1 MYRLRLVP
9 DGTKISFM
17 KGARAGLIVSA
28 LLSFLSVVLF
38 FHPGLV
44 YGIDFAGGIVVEAR
58 TQGPADFATMR
69 SALEGAGLTHVQLQQ
84 LGTPEAVRIRLGT
97 QAGGDEAQ
105 QKAVA
110 IVRQVMAEKFP
121 GSEIRGVEALGA
133 TVSDELFRNG
143 MIAMALALVAMLGYI
158 WFRFQ
163 WQFGAAAVATLILDV
178 TKTIGFFAVTGLE
191 FNLVSIAAI
200 LTIMGFSINDKVVVF
215 DRVRENLRKYKAM
228 PLRQVIDLSINEV
241 LNRTINTSIT
251 IFLSSAP
258 LAFFAGGT
266 VQEFAIVMLF
276 GLIVGTSSSI
286 FIAASLLLY
295 MDPPRQHLDPPAAPT
310 GQAAAKAT
318 P

>member
-9 DGTKISFM
+9 DKTKVAFM
-17 KGARAGLIVSA
+17 KGAKTGLIVSA
-28 LLSFLSVVLF
+28 LLSFISVILY
-38 FHPGLV
+38 FHPGLT
-44 YGIDFAGGIVVEAR
+44 YGIDFAGGVVVEAR
-58 TQGPADFATMR
+58 TQGNADFNALR
-69 SALEGAGLTHVQLQQ
+69 GALESGGLKHVQLQQ
-84 LGTPEAVRIRLGT
+84 IGSSDDVLIRLGV
-97 QAGGDEAQ
+97 QEGGDEAQ

-110 IVRQVMAEKFP
+110 LVRQVLTEKFP
-121 GSEIRGVEALGA
+121 GSTVIRVEALGA
-133 TVSDELFRNG
+133 TVSDELFQDG
-143 MIAMALALVAMLGYI
+143 MKAMGFALLAMLAYI

-163 WQFGAAAVATLILDV
+163 WQFGAAAVITLILDV

-191 FNLVSIAAI
+191 FNLVGIAAI

-228 PLRQVIDLSINEV
+228 PLREVIDLSINEV
-241 LNRTINTSIT
+241 LNRTLNTSIT
-251 IFLSSAP
+251 IFLSTAP
-258 LAFFAGGT
+258 LAFFATGS

-295 MDPPRQHLDPPAAPT
+295 MDPPRQTEPKPV
-310 GQAAAKAT
+310 KAT